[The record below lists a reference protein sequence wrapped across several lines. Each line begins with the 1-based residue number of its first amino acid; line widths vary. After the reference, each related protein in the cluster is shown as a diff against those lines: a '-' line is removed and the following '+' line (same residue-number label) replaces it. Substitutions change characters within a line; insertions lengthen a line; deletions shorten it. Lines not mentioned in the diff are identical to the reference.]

1 MTDPAHTP
9 ALLADYADLTDP
21 AARRRIE
28 GDDFFVC
35 EGPQALDRLIAS
47 GHHIRSVLLADT
59 KADRVLAELTHTLD
73 PTTPV
78 LRVTRDEMR
87 DICGFDLHRGVI
99 AAANRHPARSL
110 DDLVAHSVTRAD
122 ERGTPARLVV
132 AEGLN
137 DPENLG
143 AVARSARAFGIDAL
157 VVDPT
162 CIDPYTRRTVRV
174 SMGEIL
180 HLPHHRA
187 SAWPDTI
194 GDLHAA
200 GWETW
205 ALTPARNGEPADN
218 IWTLPIPNRLA
229 LVIGAEGPGLTAATI
244 AACTRAVQIPI
255 AADVDSLNV
264 AAAAAVAFAATA
276 PRM

>member
-1 MTDPAHTP
+1 MNAGPTDAV
-9 ALLADYADLTDP
+9 LADYANLTDP
-21 AARRRIE
+21 AARRHIE
-28 GDDFFVC
+28 ADEFFVC

-47 GHHIRSVLLADT
+47 GHMIRSVLLADT
-59 KADRVLAELTHTLD
+59 KADRVLAELTYPL
-73 PTTPV
+73 PATTQV

-87 DICGFDLHRGVI
+87 AICGFDLHRGVI

-110 DDLVAHSVTRAD
+110 NELIDALPVD
-122 ERGTPARLVV
+122 GARLVI

-143 AVARSARAFGIDAL
+143 AVARSARAFGIDGL

-187 SAWPDTI
+187 TDWPHTLDA
-194 GDLHAA
+194 LHAA
-200 GWETW
+200 GWATW
-205 ALTPARNGEPADN
+205 ALTPAHHGAPADN
-218 IWTLPIPNRLA
+218 IWELPIPDRLA
-229 LVIGAEGPGLTAATI
+229 LVIGAEGPGLAPATI
-244 AACTRAVQIPI
+244 DACTRAVRIPI
-255 AADVDSLNV
+255 ADDVDSLNV

-276 PRM
+276 DRV